1 MMDEWVDGGCLGW
14 EKREEEGMEQWGK
27 YSVRKTKM
35 GQEKKSCSG
44 HPIQI
49 TIKAFPF
56 DSLFFFPISP
66 FFASFQPPTCHS
78 TFQNTGPR
86 VKKL

>member
-1 MMDEWVDGGCLGW
+1 MDEWVDGGCLGW

-49 TIKAFPF
+49 AIKAFPF
-56 DSLFFFPISP
+56 DSLFFFP
-66 FFASFQPPTCHS
+66 FLLFLLASNHLHVTPPS
-78 TFQNTGPR
+78 RIPA
-86 VKKL
+86 LE